1 MGYTIVGIKRKQLRK
16 ERWPEDVLKSN
27 ESNFISDP
35 WKLILLKNEALRMKL
50 AKESNGFSTYIIFGL
65 KEQQSVN
72 IAK

>member
-1 MGYTIVGIKRKQLRK
+1 MGYTIVGIKGKQLRK
-16 ERWPEDVLKSN
+16 ECWTEDVLISN

-35 WKLILLKNEALRMKL
+35 WKLIIIKNEGLRMKL
-50 AKESNGFSTYIIFGL
+50 AKEPNGFSTYIIFGL